1 MSDRPTMPERLA
13 RIETLLEDI
22 VAEQL
27 KSMADDIKAIRTDLD
42 KDKAD
47 LAQLKNRGWGLLAGV
62 ALAAGGAGAFIRD
75 WLS

>member
-13 RIETLLEDI
+13 SIEMMLSENLPDMKSDI
-22 VAEQL
+22 R
-27 KSMADDIKAIRTDLD
+27 SIRVDLD

-47 LAQLKNRGWGLLAGV
+47 LAELKNKGWGLLAGV